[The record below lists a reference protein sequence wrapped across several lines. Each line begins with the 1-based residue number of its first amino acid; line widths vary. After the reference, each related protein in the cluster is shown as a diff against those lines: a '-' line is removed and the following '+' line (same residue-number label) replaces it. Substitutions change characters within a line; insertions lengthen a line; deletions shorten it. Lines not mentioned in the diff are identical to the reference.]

1 MCLYIEKEKV
11 KSRFLTRIK
20 VEKDFL
26 EKNVANQ
33 RIDFL
38 LTLFRLTI
46 YLCLSF
52 DKNKMSQPNELNHK
66 KCMYRIL
73 TILHVF
79 GKENKP

>member
-1 MCLYIEKEKV
+1 MCLHIEKGKV

-26 EKNVANQ
+26 EKHVGNQ

-38 LTLFRLTI
+38 LRFVTLTI

-52 DKNKMSQPNELNHK
+52 DKNKMSQPIE
-66 KCMYRIL
+66 
-73 TILHVF
+73 
-79 GKENKP
+79 